1 MPPFSVAAG
10 WDSHVLPLLPPPQG
24 DGEALNLM
32 EW

>member
-1 MPPFSVAAG
+1 MPPLSVAAG
-10 WDSHVLPLLPPPQG
+10 WDSHVLSSATPQG